1 MSKTM
6 LVAGFGTGI
15 SMAVA
20 ERFGRAGFALGLIA
34 RNRERL
40 ASEAKALGDKG
51 IRAEIFP
58 GDLSDPASV
67 GPLVA
72 AARAKLGPITVL
84 HWNAYSGQAGDLLT
98 ADVAS
103 LRALFDV
110 PVVSLVAAVQA
121 LLPDLSSQAQS
132 AVLVTNGGL
141 GVADPAVDA
150 MAVGWNTM
158 GLALANAAKHKAVR
172 LLNAKLSPLSIY
184 VGEVM
189 VMKTVKGTAWDDG
202 TATLEA
208 PAIAERFWE
217 SYQSRGPVSVMVG

>member
-20 ERFGRAGFALGLIA
+20 ERFGREGFALGLIA

-40 ASEAKALGDKG
+40 ASEAKVLADKG
-51 IRAEIFP
+51 FRAEIFP
-58 GDLSDPASV
+58 GDLSDPASA

-72 AARAKLGPITVL
+72 SARAKLGPITVL

-121 LLPDLSSQAQS
+121 LLPDLTSQAQS

-141 GVADPAVDA
+141 GVADPAADA

-158 GLALANAAKHKAVR
+158 GLA
-172 LLNAKLSPLSIY
+172 
-184 VGEVM
+184 
-189 VMKTVKGTAWDDG
+189 
-202 TATLEA
+202 
-208 PAIAERFWE
+208 
-217 SYQSRGPVSVMVG
+217 